1 MQFQKIKDN
10 VTTQGGMP
18 HMGVKLTRSNEK
30 DASKCHTQ
38 SEITLSKQQKL
49 GDLISSKNREV

>member
-1 MQFQKIKDN
+1 MKN

-30 DASKCHTQ
+30 DPSK
-38 SEITLSKQQKL
+38 SVMPRVRVTLAEQQKV
-49 GDLISSKNREV
+49 GDLISSKNREM